1 LAILDH
7 AGDVVNAVGPR
18 GTTALLVA
26 CEYRREAI
34 ARALLDRGA
43 KIDALKTRLN
53 SESATTLAKIGTEK
67 GIMLFG
73 IKRDQKEADF
83 RKLRL
88 GPGDAILISSD
99 LVKGSLT
106 SVDLSANHLT
116 TYGMDMTGIKELAA
130 ALGVNSALT
139 VANLLGNQ
147 LDVESAKLLAEVAKQ
162 KGISLCGIRRDQSTA
177 DFAIQGLG
185 PGDAILI
192 SSDLV
197 RGALTQLDLSGNQLC
212 GKDHLGFGTH
222 TAEGITA
229 IADTMRINGGLTAL
243 DLSHNCLEDEGVSAV
258 CKAIQNNKD
267 TKLAL
272 RVNGSLTRVPPLE
285 ITDTP

>member
-197 RGALTQLDLSGNQLC
+197 RGALTQVTSCAAKIIWAL
-212 GKDHLGFGTH
+212 
-222 TAEGITA
+222 E
-229 IADTMRINGGLTAL
+229 LTLQRA
-243 DLSHNCLEDEGVSAV
+243 SQRS
-258 CKAIQNNKD
+258 
-267 TKLAL
+267 
-272 RVNGSLTRVPPLE
+272 P
-285 ITDTP
+285 TPCASMAG